1 MIAGIHDI
9 WLFALAALL
18 LAITPGPD
26 IALIVARS
34 GRYGM
39 KGGVAASLGVGAG
52 SFVHIFAAAIGISA
66 MLLASATAFNII
78 KWAGAIY
85 LVYMGL
91 TMLLARP
98 ARPLE
103 SEAPLAEQKPL
114 SLSQIFL
121 QGALTNILNPK
132 VAMFFLA
139 FLPQF
144 VDAGAPSK
152 FHAFLV
158 LGVLMNAIGTGW
170 NLIVAWFAARLVATG
185 PVSRGKIWLERSM
198 GAFFLAIGARLALV
212 ERG

>member
-1 MIAGIHDI
+1 MMGIHDI

-26 IALIVARS
+26 MALIVARS
-34 GRYGM
+34 GRYGV
-39 KGGVAASLGVGAG
+39 KGGVATSLGVATG

-66 MLLASATAFNII
+66 MLLASATAFNLI
-78 KWAGAIY
+78 KWAGALY
-85 LVYMGL
+85 LIYMGL

-98 ARPLE
+98 SAEPRRDDLE
-103 SEAPLAEQKPL
+103 REQKTL
-114 SLSQIFL
+114 GLSQIFL

-144 VDAGAPSK
+144 VDADAPSK
-152 FHAFLV
+152 FQAFLM
-158 LGVLMNAIGTGW
+158 LGILMNIIGTAW

-185 PVSRGKIWLERSM
+185 PVSRGRIWLERSM